1 VRRLRIRT
9 IAALATLIAAAST
22 TPAQAANAPSSS
34 SCSTPS
40 VSQVFLGWGDTNW
53 YTLVPGESLD
63 NFAGTGWTLSGG
75 ARLVSQ
81 KLYDGKTG
89 YVLDMPSGSKAVSP
103 LVCIGN
109 GYPIAKTL
117 IRNLAGT
124 SDGVA
129 FTPFDLTTNK
139 QQGTMQLRGSTAWSL
154 SPPVNVLPGA
164 VSGWHIMQF
173 TYVAGG
179 RTSDF
184 QIYDFAVDPHMK

>member
-1 VRRLRIRT
+1 M
-9 IAALATLIAAAST
+9 
-22 TPAQAANAPSSS
+22 
-34 SCSTPS
+34 
-40 VSQVFLGWGDTNW
+40 FLGWGDTNW